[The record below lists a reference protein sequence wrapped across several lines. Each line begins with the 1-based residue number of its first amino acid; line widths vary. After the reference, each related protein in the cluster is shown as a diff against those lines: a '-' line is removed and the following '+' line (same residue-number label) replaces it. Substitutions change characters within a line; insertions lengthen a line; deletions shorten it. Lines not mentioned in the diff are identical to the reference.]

1 MKYLKKL
8 VDFFKSVKPVPK
20 KDRPIEIKENLYR
33 EISESELNNFID
45 THKNDFF
52 SLSELDDILKLGKE
66 NRIGGIIYK
75 EGDFSRLEFNK
86 DKCTDITGF
95 IFSNPYSLD
104 YRWVFSLKKYE
115 DDWYIFKEKS
125 REINRLGFNECNK
138 YYLCDTFDGVKQLL
152 NKK

>member
-1 MKYLKKL
+1 MRYLKNIKS
-8 VDFFKSVKPVPK
+8 FFYRKPK
-20 KDRPIEIKENLYR
+20 YGPIEIKENLYR

-52 SLSELDDILKLGKE
+52 SLSELDDILKLEKE

-95 IFSNPYSLD
+95 IFPYSLD

-125 REINRLGFNECNK
+125 REINSLRPNLCNK

-152 NKK
+152 NRK